1 MSLLDQYAETR
12 PEPEVAAHA
21 PTTAPVPPPRPRA
34 WRWTAGSGC
43 ALLVLV
49 TIHMIANHFVVHETG
64 GLRNYRQ
71 VLDYLAHPV
80 IFVIEA
86 LLLTTVTIHAMLGI
100 RSIVFDLDLSPRARR
115 RIERGLWAL
124 GIVTVGYGLTLL
136 TTLAGRA

>member
-1 MSLLDQYAETR
+1 MTLLDRSADRPPDVAPAEI
-12 PEPEVAAHA
+12 
-21 PTTAPVPPPRPRA
+21 VPPPAPRARA

-43 ALLVLV
+43 ALLALV
-49 TIHMIANHFVVHETG
+49 TVHMIANHFVVDEAG

-100 RSIVFDLDLSPRARR
+100 RSIVLDLGLTPRAQRR
-115 RIERGLWAL
+115 LERGLWVL
-124 GIVTVGYGLTLL
+124 GLVTVAYGLSLL

>member
-1 MSLLDQYAETR
+1 
-12 PEPEVAAHA
+12 
-21 PTTAPVPPPRPRA
+21 
-34 WRWTAGSGC
+34 
-43 ALLVLV
+43 
-49 TIHMIANHFVVHETG
+49 MIANHFVVDEAG

-100 RSIVFDLDLSPRARR
+100 RSIVLDLGLTPRAQRR
-115 RIERGLWAL
+115 LERGLWVL
-124 GIVTVGYGLTLL
+124 GLVTVAYGLGLL